1 VVDDLDPV
9 AMSAASVTVSGT
21 CDPRFAA
28 VQDAFEKN
36 FAVRHE
42 LGAAVA
48 VVHDDELVVDLWAGF
63 KDVARTMPWE
73 RDTLAAVAST
83 AKVVATVA
91 GLILIDRGLIEVDEP
106 IATYWPE
113 FAAAGKE
120 AIPVRQIFSHS
131 TGVAGFD
138 APTSSD
144 VVMGDWDAAV
154 AQLASQAPWWQ
165 PGTQSGYHGMS
176 YAYLIG
182 ELVRRTADCSYDDF
196 LRTEIT
202 GPLDADFTIGVPE
215 SERPRVAELEAPDT
229 RVYPD
234 GPDSF
239 AARSEYGVV
248 MPSTGPVQS
257 AWLEGCNPSGLGFAT
272 ARAVA
277 SIGAIFANS
286 GTRLGRQFLSEETTS
301 LAWQEQRYDYD
312 LVMEDRVRWGMG
324 LGLASEE
331 VPLPFPRSV
340 HWGGYGGSVFV
351 ADPDSR
357 TSWCYVPNRFVIDRS
372 GDERGNSIGGATVHS
387 ILGLS

>member
-1 VVDDLDPV
+1 MSGAEV
-9 AMSAASVTVSGT
+9 AVSGT
-21 CDPRFAA
+21 CDERFAA
-28 VQDAFEKN
+28 VQAAFEKN

-63 KDVARTMPWE
+63 TDAARTMPWE
-73 RDTLAAVAST
+73 RDTLAMIAST
-83 AKVVATVA
+83 SKVVATIV
-91 GLILIDRGLIEVDEP
+91 GLILVDRGLVELDEP

-120 AIPVRQIFSHS
+120 GIPVRQIFSHS
-131 TGVAGFD
+131 TGVPGFD
-138 APTSSD
+138 PPTSSD
-144 VVMGDWDAAV
+144 TIMGDWDAAV
-154 AQLASQAPWWQ
+154 AQLASQAPWWE
-165 PGTQSGYHGMS
+165 PGTHSGYHGMS
-176 YAYLIG
+176 YGYLIG
-182 ELVRRTADCSYDDF
+182 ELVRRTANCSYADF

-202 GPLDADFTIGVPE
+202 GPLDADFTIGAPAAGHE
-215 SERPRVAELEAPDT
+215 RVAELEAPDI
-229 RVYPD
+229 REYPG

-239 AARSEYGVV
+239 AARMEYGIE
-248 MPSTGPVQS
+248 MPGTGPMQS
-257 AWLEGCNPSGLGFAT
+257 AWLEGCNPSALGFST
-272 ARAVA
+272 PRAVA
-277 SIGAIFANS
+277 TIGAIIANS
-286 GTRLGRQFLSEETTS
+286 GTRHGKRFLSEETTS

-324 LGLASEE
+324 LGLASDE

-340 HWGGYGGSVFV
+340 HWGGFGGSVFV

-387 ILGLS
+387 ILELS